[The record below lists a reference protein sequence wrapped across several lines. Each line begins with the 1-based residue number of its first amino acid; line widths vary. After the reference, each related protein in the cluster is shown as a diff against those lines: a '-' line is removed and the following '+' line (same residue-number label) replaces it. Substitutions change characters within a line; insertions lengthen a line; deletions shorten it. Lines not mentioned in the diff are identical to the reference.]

1 MKFKYCA
8 ECGHALEDIKL
19 GDDEC
24 KICPSCKRIYGNNP
38 LPVVEVL
45 AVNEYNEILLL
56 KQNYISED
64 KWTVVSGYMVEG
76 ETIEE
81 AVAREVKEE
90 TGQIVTKWQ
99 YVSSYYFE
107 PKGLIMIGFIVYV
120 KKAPFAE
127 SNEVDDHKWYKIHE
141 IENVIAR
148 ENNCSGM
155 HFDMCKKFLRKYPTR
170 DEAERLLLDAKKDNP
185 GKWVDHS
192 RVTAHCAEKI
202 AMHCGMDADKAYVL
216 GLLHDIGRK
225 FGVFHLRHVSE
236 GYKYML

>member
-24 KICPSCKRIYGNNP
+24 KICPSCKRIFGNNP

-45 AVNEYNEILLL
+45 VVNEFNEILLL
-56 KQNYISED
+56 KQNYISKD
-64 KWTVVSGYMVEG
+64 KWTVISGYMVEG

-81 AVAREVKEE
+81 AVAREVMEE
-90 TGQIVTKWQ
+90 TGQTVDKCQ

-107 PKGLIMIGFIVYV
+107 PKGLIMIGFIAYV
-120 KKAPFAE
+120 KKTSFAK
-127 SNEVDDHKWYKIHE
+127 SNEVDDHRWYKIHE

-155 HFDMCKKFLRKYPTR
+155 HFDMCKKFLRLYPTR
-170 DEAERLLLDAKKDNP
+170 EGAERLLLDAEKDNP

-192 RVTAHCAEKI
+192 
-202 AMHCGMDADKAYVL
+202 
-216 GLLHDIGRK
+216 
-225 FGVFHLRHVSE
+225 
-236 GYKYML
+236 

>member
-8 ECGHALEDIKL
+8 ECGHKLEDIRL
-19 GDDEC
+19 GDDDC

-45 AVNEYNEILLL
+45 VVNEFNEILLL

-90 TGQIVTKWQ
+90 TGQIVTSLQ

-107 PKGLIMIGFIVYV
+107 PKGLIMIGFIAYV
-120 KKAPFAE
+120 EKASFSE
-127 SNEVDDHKWYKIHE
+127 SCEVDDLKWYKISE
-141 IENVIAR
+141 IDEVIAR

-155 HFDMCKKFLRKYPTR
+155 HFDMCKKYLKT
-170 DEAERLLLDAKKDNP
+170 EGN
-185 GKWVDHS
+185 
-192 RVTAHCAEKI
+192 
-202 AMHCGMDADKAYVL
+202 GMSP
-216 GLLHDIGRK
+216 R
-225 FGVFHLRHVSE
+225 
-236 GYKYML
+236 